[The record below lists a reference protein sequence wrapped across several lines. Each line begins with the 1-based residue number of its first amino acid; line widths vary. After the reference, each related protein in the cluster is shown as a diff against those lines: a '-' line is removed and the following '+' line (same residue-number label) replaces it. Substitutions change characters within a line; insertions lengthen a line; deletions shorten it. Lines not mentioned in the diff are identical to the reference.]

1 MHLDMAVPIDV
12 VYSVGCEDYR
22 VGPTCKNVTWP
33 YAWKGSHGKEFFSFL
48 RRFSFGGSLFL
59 EVPKQAITNMATVH
73 LLGQIG
79 IGITERKKNENMVT
93 HY

>member
-1 MHLDMAVPIDV
+1 MKTTVSALHVKMLHGHM
-12 VYSVGCEDYR
+12 
-22 VGPTCKNVTWP
+22 
-33 YAWKGSHGKEFFSFL
+33 HGKEVMERNFFFL